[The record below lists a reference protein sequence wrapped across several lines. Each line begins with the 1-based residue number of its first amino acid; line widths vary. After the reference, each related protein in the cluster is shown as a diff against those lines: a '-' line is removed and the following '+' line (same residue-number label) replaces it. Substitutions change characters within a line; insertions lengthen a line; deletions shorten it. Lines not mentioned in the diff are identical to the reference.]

1 MNSDEITARKD
12 LVVWKFDF
20 SLSTFFEIPT
30 EQVEPLLPEPLE
42 PMEVA
47 PGVAL
52 INITAFH
59 FMEGFLEG
67 LAAFEE
73 LICSAIVAPDLRR
86 GVPNFAMH
94 VLSLASTSQAH
105 LDHSREFYK
114 LPIYGLTSSAR
125 IDPAAGSIQFG
136 DADGTILEMHNL
148 HTEPDYDTDERYF
161 QAFVEDQGEL
171 YVADVII
178 KARLFEHQKAGAAG
192 TLSNHPFF
200 RGMDL
205 TGAQPYLQMIGEPGK
220 IGSQFYPA
228 PELYR

>member
-1 MNSDEITARKD
+1 MNSEEIAARED
-12 LVVWKFDF
+12 LVVWNFDF
-20 SLSTFFEIPT
+20 SLSTFFEVGT
-30 EQVEPLLPEPLE
+30 EQLEPLLPAPLE

-52 INITAFH
+52 INVTAFH
-59 FMEGFLEG
+59 FMEGCLEG
-67 LAAFEE
+67 LSAFEE

-94 VLSLASTSQAH
+94 VLSLGSTNQAH
-105 LDHSREFYK
+105 LDHSREYYK
-114 LPIYGLTSSAR
+114 LPIYGLTPTAQ
-125 IDPAAGSIQFG
+125 IEPAVGSVLFG

-148 HTEPDYDTDERYF
+148 HTEPDYATDERYF
-161 QAFVEDQGEL
+161 QAFVEDNGEL
-171 YVADVII
+171 HVADLVI
-178 KARLFEHQKAGAAG
+178 KARLFEHQKAGNAG
-192 TLSNHPFF
+192 TLSKHPFF

-205 TGAQPYLQMIGEPGK
+205 TGAQPYLQMIGEPGE